1 MEYSNLWTTISE
13 ILGIIS
19 VIICVFLVA
28 AFWKIFAKAGQP
40 GWASIIPIYN
50 VFVLLRIVGKP
61 AWWFFLLIIP
71 GVNIVSLIML
81 THELSKSFG
90 KGTGFTWGLLFLPL
104 VFYPILGFGSDPYLD
119 TGGESA
125 GMTPMKKGCLASL
138 LLAIAVFFLLV
149 ETAFW
154 ILVMARDPRFNT
166 LAMLIEAHEYGE
178 ALKLL
183 ILYLYYTAIGE
194 QIFF

>member
-1 MEYSNLWTTISE
+1 LEYSNLWTTISE

-19 VIICVFLVA
+19 VIICVFLWA

-90 KGTGFTWGLLFLPL
+90 KGAGFTFGLMVLSF
-104 VFYPILGFGSDPYLD
+104 VFYPILGFGGAPYLGP
-119 TGGESA
+119 GGTESDA
-125 GMTPMKKGCLASL
+125 DKLGS
-138 LLAIAVFFLLV
+138 F
-149 ETAFW
+149 E
-154 ILVMARDPRFNT
+154 DY
-166 LAMLIEAHEYGE
+166 E
-178 ALKLL
+178 LKR
-183 ILYLYYTAIGE
+183 
-194 QIFF
+194 